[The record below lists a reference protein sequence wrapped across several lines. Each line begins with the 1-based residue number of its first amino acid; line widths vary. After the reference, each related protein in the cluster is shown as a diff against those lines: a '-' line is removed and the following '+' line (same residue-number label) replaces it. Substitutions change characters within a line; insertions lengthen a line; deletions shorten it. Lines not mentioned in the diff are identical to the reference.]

1 MTCLATLNQRNDRKT
16 DMSRLLL
23 RSDLVVTLD
32 LEDHIF
38 KEGYILVEDDRI
50 IEMGLQKDLE
60 DRGKFD
66 DIVELKNR
74 LVMPGLI
81 NTHTHTPM
89 TLFRGHVEGHSLFTM
104 EGWYNTIRVLEL
116 EMEPEML
123 PGAVAVS
130 CAEMIRTGT
139 TCFADQYFWMDQIVP
154 EVRRSGLRAALAY
167 GIVELGNEE
176 ARQRELAAATAFLD
190 ELTGDPLLEGWV
202 GPHAFFVDNSET
214 AMQAELELAT
224 KHNTGF
230 HTHFGT
236 GDEEEIYCQQKYGH
250 SAIQQ
255 LKLMGFLEHPILA
268 AHSITLP
275 PADFSTVAQTP
286 FTVVFAPS
294 SDMRNAA
301 GIPPVI
307 EMRAAGINIALGTDN
322 VTNNNS
328 YDMFKEMTLTGKLL
342 ALLKRDPAAI
352 PTRAILEMATLDGA
366 RALGKEKE
374 IGSLEIGKKAD
385 LITLDLDEIGWS
397 PRGGQDI
404 YTALVYSVTGQHV
417 RDVMVNGRWLF
428 RDNHWL
434 TVDFNAARRE
444 LEHQHTELMKRIKK
458 KGRSSKDGLRL

>member
-1 MTCLATLNQRNDRKT
+1 
-16 DMSRLLL
+16 MSSLLL
-23 RSDLVVTLD
+23 KIDLIVTLD
-32 LEDHIF
+32 PDDRVL
-38 KEGYILVEDDRI
+38 KEGYLIIEDDSI
-50 IEMGLQKDLE
+50 IEIGLQKNLE
-60 DRGKFD
+60 RHRKFD
-66 DIVELKNR
+66 DVLALKNR

-81 NTHTHTPM
+81 NAHTHTPM

-116 EMEPEML
+116 EMEPRML

-139 TCFADQYFWMDQIVP
+139 TCFADQYFWMDQIIP

-176 ARQRELAAATAFLD
+176 ARRRELAAASTFLD
-190 ELTGDPLLEGWV
+190 KLKGDPLLDGWV
-202 GPHAFFVDNSET
+202 GPHAFFVDNSEA
-214 AMQAELELAT
+214 AMQIELELAT

-236 GDEEEIYCQQKYGH
+236 GDEEEIYCQRKYGH

-255 LKLMGFLEHPILA
+255 LKLMGFLERPILA
-268 AHSITLP
+268 AHSITLQ
-275 PADFSTVAQTP
+275 PADFPTVAQAP

-301 GIPPVI
+301 GIPPLV
-307 EMRAAGINIALGTDN
+307 ELLEAGIHVALGTDN

-328 YDMFKEMTLTGKLL
+328 YDMFKEMTLTGKVI
-342 ALLKRDPAAI
+342 ALLKGDPAAI
-352 PTRAILEMATLDGA
+352 PTRSILEMATMGGA

-374 IGSLEIGKKAD
+374 IGSLEVGKKAD
-385 LITLDLDEIGWS
+385 LIALDLEEIGWS
-397 PRGGQDI
+397 PLGGQDI

-428 RDNHWL
+428 RDNRWL
-434 TVDFNAARRE
+434 TVDFRKARLD
-444 LEHQHTELMKRIKK
+444 LEKQHTELMKRI
-458 KGRSSKDGLRL
+458 RSKAN

>member
-1 MTCLATLNQRNDRKT
+1 MSSLLLKSDLIATLDP
-16 DMSRLLL
+16 D
-23 RSDLVVTLD
+23 
-32 LEDHIF
+32 DHIL
-38 KEGYILVEDDRI
+38 KEGYIVIEDDAI
-50 IEMGLQKDLE
+50 IEMGLQKNLDN
-60 DRGKFD
+60 RRRFD
-66 DIVELKNR
+66 DVIKLMNR

-81 NTHTHTPM
+81 NAHTHTPM

-104 EGWYNTIRVLEL
+104 DGWYNTIRVLEL
-116 EMEPEML
+116 EMEPQML

-139 TCFADQYFWMDQIVP
+139 TCFADQYFWMDQIIP
-154 EVRRSGLRAALAY
+154 EVHRSGLRGALAY

-176 ARQRELAAATAFLD
+176 ARERELAAATTFLN
-190 ELTGDPLLEGWV
+190 ELKSDPLLDGWV

-214 AMQAELELAT
+214 AMQIELELAT
-224 KHNTGF
+224 KYNTGF

-236 GDEEEIYCQQKYGH
+236 GDEEEVYCQEKYGH

-255 LKLMGFLEHPILA
+255 LKLMGFLELPILA
-268 AHSITLP
+268 AHSITLQP
-275 PADFSTVAQTP
+275 DDFRTVAEAP

-301 GIPPVI
+301 GIPPLI

-328 YDMFKEMTLTGKLL
+328 YDMFKEMTLTGKLM

-352 PTRAILEMATLDGA
+352 STRSILEMATLGGA

-385 LITLDLDEIGWS
+385 LIALDLDEIGWS
-397 PRGGQDI
+397 PLGGQDI

-444 LEHQHTELMKRIKK
+444 LEHQHTELMKHIKNK
-458 KGRSSKDGLRL
+458 KLI

>member
-1 MTCLATLNQRNDRKT
+1 
-16 DMSRLLL
+16 MSAFLMK
-23 RSDLVVTLD
+23 SDIIVALD
-32 LEDHIF
+32 PNDHILR
-38 KEGYILVEDDRI
+38 EGYLIIEDDRI

-60 DRGKFD
+60 DSSKFD
-66 DIVELKNR
+66 DVIELRNR

-81 NTHTHTPM
+81 NAHTHTPM

-104 EGWYNTIRVLEL
+104 DGWYNTIRVLEL

-139 TCFADQYFWMDQIVP
+139 TCFADQYFWMDQIIP

-167 GIVELGNEE
+167 GIVELGKEE
-176 ARQRELAAATAFLD
+176 ARERELAAATAFLH
-190 ELTGDPLLEGWV
+190 ELKDDPLLDGWV

-214 AMQAELELAT
+214 AMQTELELAT

-236 GDEEEIYCQQKYGH
+236 GDEEEVYCQKKYGR

-255 LKLMGFLEHPILA
+255 LKLMGMLERPILA
-268 AHSITLP
+268 AHSITLQ
-275 PADFSTVAQTP
+275 PADFSIVSQSP

-301 GIPPVI
+301 GIPPLV
-307 EMRAAGINIALGTDN
+307 EMRAADINIALGTDN

-328 YDMFKEMTLTGKLL
+328 YDMFKEMTLTGKVM

-352 PTRAILEMATLDGA
+352 PTRAILEMATLGGA
-366 RALGKEKE
+366 RALGMEKE
-374 IGSLEIGKKAD
+374 IGSLEVGKKAD
-385 LITLDLDEIGWS
+385 LIALDLDEIGWS
-397 PRGGQDI
+397 PFGGQDI

-428 RDNHWL
+428 RDNRWL
-434 TVDFNAARRE
+434 TLDFNAARHE
-444 LEHQHTELMKRIKK
+444 LEQQHTELMKRIKK
-458 KGRSSKDGLRL
+458 